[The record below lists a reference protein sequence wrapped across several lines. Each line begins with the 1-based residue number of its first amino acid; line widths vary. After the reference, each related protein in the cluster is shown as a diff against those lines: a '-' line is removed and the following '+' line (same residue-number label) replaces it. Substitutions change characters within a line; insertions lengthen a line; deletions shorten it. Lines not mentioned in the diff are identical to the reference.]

1 MSEIEKQIKT
11 IEERIEFLN
20 IDKTKWINAWAYP
33 EGYTPYDHGPR
44 VRREEKKKLRAK
56 LKRLKKQL

>member
-20 IDKTKWINAWAYP
+20 TDKTKWISAWAYP
-33 EGYTPYDHGPR
+33 EGYTPYDH
-44 VRREEKKKLRAK
+44 
-56 LKRLKKQL
+56 

>member
-20 IDKTKWINAWAYP
+20 TDKTKWVSVWAYP

-56 LKRLKKQL
+56 LKRLKKLL

>member
-20 IDKTKWINAWAYP
+20 TDKTKWISAWAYP
-33 EGYTPYDHGPR
+33 EGYIPYDHGPR

>member
-20 IDKTKWINAWAYP
+20 TDKTKWISVWAYP

-44 VRREEKKKLRAK
+44 DRREEKKKLRAK